1 MKSNR
6 FFVFRGLVNL
16 LDEIE
21 NYRWAEKNEQLKD
34 EPVKEYDHAVDA
46 LRYAVMV
53 IGKSNMKGVEILR
66 GARIYG

>member
-21 NYRWAEKNEQLKD
+21 NYRWAEKQEQLKD

-46 LRYAVMV
+46 LRYGIMA
-53 IGKSNMKGVEILR
+53 IRPK
-66 GARIYG
+66 ARKPVPKPPGW